1 VPGALAG
8 TTAVLLTAL
17 LDESPWMS
25 WGTAP
30 ALLGAAAIILIG
42 FAVGRTRDLQSRADT
57 EIAQRRRVE
66 DDLQEREVRLAV
78 NSEIARAMRD
88 GEPTDRIIQIVV
100 DGLYTH
106 FPQLRAA
113 YSTVAVDGRI
123 TVARSVGAAELPPLG
138 STSVQLPAQALE
150 TLSEV
155 DLIATTIPPRRQER
169 GPLGRPRSR
178 WRSGGARRAGPTLGV
193 AGRTPLARLGTPRQ
207 WSAHERTT
215 VREAADFLA
224 VALRNAEATTRLED
238 SERRFR
244 RVAESSQAVMVL
256 DQKEGAVYL
265 NPECARLSGYTLDEL
280 QRTSLWA
287 ISIPMTCR

>member
-1 VPGALAG
+1 MLDAPVQHSASLVG
-8 TTAVLLTAL
+8 LLS
-17 LDESPWMS
+17 LDS
-25 WGTAP
+25 A
-30 ALLGAAAIILIG
+30 
-42 FAVGRTRDLQSRADT
+42 
-57 EIAQRRRVE
+57 
-66 DDLQEREVRLAV
+66 
-78 NSEIARAMRD
+78 
-88 GEPTDRIIQIVV
+88 
-100 DGLYTH
+100 
-106 FPQLRAA
+106 
-113 YSTVAVDGRI
+113 
-123 TVARSVGAAELPPLG
+123 
-138 STSVQLPAQALE
+138 
-150 TLSEV
+150 
-155 DLIATTIPPRRQER
+155 
-169 GPLGRPRSR
+169 
-178 WRSGGARRAGPTLGV
+178 
-193 AGRTPLARLGTPRQ
+193 TPRQ